1 MIKSETSLVIKC
13 SVAFVQTYT
22 KILNLCYDLAQGAL
36 AQGAHDNQ
44 TFWQA
49 PPEQDKVACNYAWF
63 SIKLRLV

>member
-22 KILNLCYDLAQGAL
+22 KILNLCYDLAL
-36 AQGAHDNQ
+36 AHDNQ

-63 SIKLRLV
+63 SIQLRLV